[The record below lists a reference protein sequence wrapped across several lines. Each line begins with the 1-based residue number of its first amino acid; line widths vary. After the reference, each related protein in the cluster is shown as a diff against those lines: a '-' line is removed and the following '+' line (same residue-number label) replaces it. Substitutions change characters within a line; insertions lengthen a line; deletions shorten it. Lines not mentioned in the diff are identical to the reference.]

1 MTPPSVAVSLEG
13 TRSPVSA
20 ARIAAAASL
29 VLRSER
35 ARTALLSVTLVGRAR
50 MTRLN
55 RQHLGRRGA
64 TDVIAFGFRD
74 PAGAIIGDVYIA
86 PEVAA
91 ANARRFDVPLREE
104 LLRLVVHGTLHALGH
119 DHPEG
124 DSRSTSPMWARQERL
139 LKRVLRA

>member
-1 MTPPSVAVSLEG
+1 VSLEVA
-13 TRSPVSA
+13 RSPVSA
-20 ARIAAAASL
+20 ARIAAAATL

-35 ARTALLSVTLVGRAR
+35 AHTALLSVTLVGRSR

-91 ANARRFDVPLREE
+91 ANARRFAVPVREE

-124 DSRSTSPMWARQERL
+124 ESRSTSPMWARQERL